1 MDNKENK
8 KDKGFSQGITLIV
21 IGVIFTLITVFDFEV
36 DWHALSKLWPLLLII
51 IGVCIMPINKWIRT
65 VIALALL
72 VFGAVA
78 YQQKTEGVRVGNKTE
93 YRINNRTRVIFDDDI
108 DDDVDV
114 FDND

>member
-1 MDNKENK
+1 MSNNENK
-8 KDKGFSQGITLIV
+8 KDDGFGKGLTLII
-21 IGVIFTLITVFDFEV
+21 IGVIALLITFFDFEI
-36 DWHALSKLWPLLLII
+36 DWHVLGKMWPVLLII

-78 YQQKTEGVRVGNKTE
+78 YQQKTDGIRVGNKTE